1 MGRGHIRFNWRSLS
15 GCCEKRWRRARD
27 NGTHSFLAQLALVV
41 VMTSSSAPSLA
52 LPQVSTV
59 LALSIICLGFIQ
71 FSILLVSFSSSVSL
85 LKCSYNPALWAL
97 RTHAI
102 PLCTPF
108 CFLKLHRNE
117 TSPSLKNWSVC
128 ELLRWLAIS
137 LWVVLTHLLSSSF
150 IPSRQYALVAKNQLP
165 NPDIFNSGLCVSD
178 FSIYQNRM
186 DEPVKEYRLQSD
198 SDASVTWITFWKAVL
213 GSALSLIV

>member
-1 MGRGHIRFNWRSLS
+1 MKYHLEKLQITIFAYITYILLYIHYTSILKINKGNGKALMGRGHIRSNWYSLS

-117 TSPSLKNWSVC
+117 Y
-128 ELLRWLAIS
+128 
-137 LWVVLTHLLSSSF
+137 LSF
-150 IPSRQYALVAKNQLP
+150 P
-165 NPDIFNSGLCVSD
+165 
-178 FSIYQNRM
+178 
-186 DEPVKEYRLQSD
+186 
-198 SDASVTWITFWKAVL
+198 
-213 GSALSLIV
+213 